1 MNTERL
7 SNLPP
12 NMLETQAAEQRR
24 RIHQSVSELKTTV
37 QENIREK
44 LDPQRFARQHLWTIA
59 AGASAFALLLGYGV
73 AGMFT
78 RR

>member
-7 SNLPP
+7 STLPP

-44 LDPQRFARQHLWTIA
+44 FDPQRIARQHLWTIA
-59 AGASAFALLLGYGV
+59 AGASAFALLLGYGA

>member
-7 SNLPP
+7 SHLPP
-12 NMLETQAAEQRR
+12 DMLETQAAEQRR
-24 RIHQSVSELKTTV
+24 RIHTSVSELKTTV
-37 QENIREK
+37 RENIREK
-44 LDPQRFARQHLWTIA
+44 LDPQRIARQHLWTIA
-59 AGASAFALLLGYGV
+59 AGASAFALLLGYGA

>member
-7 SNLPP
+7 LRLPP
-12 NMLETQAAEQRR
+12 DMLETQAAEQRR

-37 QENIREK
+37 QQNIREK
-44 LDPQRFARQHLWTIA
+44 VDPQRLSLQHLWTIA
-59 AGASAFALLLGYGV
+59 AGASAFALLLGYGA